1 MELLTSIGAMI
12 VLLGL
17 MILVHEWGHFVV
29 ARLFNVRVDVF
40 SIGFGPRLWGWKRG
54 ATDYRISILPL
65 GGYVKMA
72 GDNPVEERSGAPD
85 EFLSKPRW
93 QRALIALAGPAMNLV
108 AAVVIITVLMM
119 TGLPQ
124 PVYES
129 QPAVVAEVVEGSPAA
144 RAGVRPGDRVV
155 EVSGVKDPTWGKLLL
170 EMQLSSIF
178 REVELVV
185 ERDGQRFPVHLS
197 AAELR
202 QSEFAWGG
210 LPEDAI
216 LVGAVVEG
224 EPAAEAGLQP
234 GDIILAVNG
243 TPVRHRE
250 AFVARVQAAGGEP
263 LELTVARGEETLTLH
278 IKPYRADPGDGGG
291 ERWLMGFR
299 FGQRTALQ
307 SFGAGESLQRAV
319 WFNVRMTRTILLVV
333 GNLFRGRIS
342 IRQLEGPV
350 RIAQEAGRA
359 AEAGLPNFVFLMAII
374 SLNLGILNLLPIPIL
389 DGGHLLLLA
398 VEGTIRRDLSVK
410 VKERFVQVGL
420 VFLLVIFAIVMY
432 NDVLKVATQN

>member
-1 MELLTSIGAMI
+1 MEFLTSIGAMI

-29 ARLFNVRVDVF
+29 ARLFKVRVDVF

-54 ATDYRISILPL
+54 PTDYRISILPL

-72 GDNPVEERSGAPD
+72 GDNPVEERAGAPD

-93 QRALIALAGPAMNLV
+93 QRALIALAGPTMNLV
-108 AAVVIITVLMM
+108 AAVVIITALMM

-129 QPAVVAEVVEGSPAA
+129 QPAVVAEVIEDSPAA

-185 ERDGQRFPVHLS
+185 ERDGRRFPVHLT
-197 AAELR
+197 AADLR
-202 QSEFAWGG
+202 RSEFAWGG
-210 LPEDAI
+210 LPEDDI
-216 LVGAVVEG
+216 VVGSVAEG
-224 EPAAEAGLQP
+224 EPAAEAGLKP
-234 GDIILAVNG
+234 GDTIRAVNG
-243 TPVRHRE
+243 APVRHRE

-263 LELTVARGEETLTLH
+263 LELTVARGDETLTLD

-299 FGQRTALQ
+299 FGQRTAVQ

-342 IRQLEGPV
+342 LKQLEGPV

-359 AEAGLPNFVFLMAII
+359 AEAGLPNFFFLMAII

>member
-29 ARLFNVRVDVF
+29 ARLFKVRVDVF
-40 SIGFGPRLWGWKRG
+40 SIGFGPRLWGWRRG
-54 ATDYRISILPL
+54 PTDYRISVLPL

-72 GDNPVEERSGAPD
+72 GDNPVEERAGAPD

-93 QRALIALAGPAMNLV
+93 QRALIALAGPTMNLV
-108 AAVVIITVLMM
+108 AAVVIIALLMM

-129 QPAVVAEVVEGSPAA
+129 RPAVVAEVIANSPAA

-170 EMQLSSIF
+170 EMQLASIF
-178 REVELVV
+178 GEVELVV
-185 ERDGQRFPVHLS
+185 ERDGQRFPVRLS
-197 AAELR
+197 AADLR
-202 QSEFAWGG
+202 QHEFSWGG
-210 LPEDAI
+210 LPEDDVV
-216 LVGAVVEG
+216 VGPVAEG
-224 EPAAEAGLQP
+224 QPAAAAGLQP
-234 GDIILAVNG
+234 GDTIRAVNG
-243 TPVRHRE
+243 VPVRHRE
-250 AFVARVQAAGGEP
+250 AFVARVQEAGGAP
-263 LELTVARGEETLTLH
+263 LELTVARGEQTLRLR
-278 IKPYRADPGDGGG
+278 IQPYRADPGDGGG

-299 FGQRTALQ
+299 FGQRTEVQ

-342 IRQLEGPV
+342 IKQLEGPV

-359 AEAGLPNFVFLMAII
+359 AEAGLANFFFLMAII

-410 VKERFVQVGL
+410 VKERFVQAGL